1 MRLSQ
6 TEKRARVY
14 LEGLVCLIHARAW
27 VRSARTAKC
36 KREEQA
42 RDNHAIN
49 DESLRDHTGRQ
60 DQENAGKSMTLAH
73 GGSCSSLEPCHVLQT
88 VCSKNL
94 AAEIPFLVNKMRVT
108 QLPQGLPESVS

>member
-27 VRSARTAKC
+27 VRSARMAKC

-49 DESLRDHTGRQ
+49 DESLRDHTGRL
-60 DQENAGKSMTLAH
+60 DQENAGKSMALAH
-73 GGSCSSLEPCHVLQT
+73 GGSCSSLEPCHMLQT
-88 VCSKNL
+88 V
-94 AAEIPFLVNKMRVT
+94 ERT
-108 QLPQGLPESVS
+108 